1 MPAQAEIRRL
11 AILVGHN
18 VGGGARP
25 PLRYAEADAAKL
37 ASVLSELGDVA
48 SRDIVMLQ
56 GQDLPTVRAAL
67 ADVARRVAALRAT
80 PNTRVV
86 LLFYFSGHS
95 DGVALEL
102 GTERLP
108 YAALREWLD
117 STKADVRLAIVDSCR
132 SGALLRIKGGRPG
145 PSFELRLTDEL
156 HSSGHALLTSSAEDE
171 LALESREVGG
181 SLFTHHL
188 VSGLRGA
195 ADSSGDGLVTL
206 GEAYQY
212 AYAHTVSATADVLLG
227 GQHPAYD
234 YRLSGKGELVL
245 TQLPSPG
252 TALELPSDFERALL
266 LRPERG
272 QVMAELGPGAV
283 PRLAVPPGEYELR
296 AWRAGRQH
304 RGFLRAPAG
313 QVKRVRW
320 EDLAPVAA
328 SASAASTK
336 GLVEETSAS
345 QPARSVGPGFAESGD
360 ARPPTAPSV
369 PASSTSASLAGFSP
383 SGSPGDTVH
392 GEAEAPA
399 SKSPSMR
406 TGLAVLDEVE
416 ALTSAPRSSS
426 SPTGLSSV
434 LGEEQPPAPVPHSS
448 SAPMGISMHSEA
460 RPPARPTLAVRGGV
474 RQSVAKGM
482 GALQALRLEL
492 SGLPLER
499 LVLSVELG
507 RGARPVGREAAGA
520 MALGYRW
527 ALRRGP
533 LEASASAEA
542 GVQFIR
548 QSTNR
553 GVAWALAPGLG
564 PAATLSWDVTPR
576 VAVQLGAHAP
586 CAFLKQDGQ
595 LSLRLLP
602 GAGLGMRLGL

>member
-1 MPAQAEIRRL
+1 MTSARCLLLVAALVAALPARAEIRRL
-11 AILVGHN
+11 AVLVGHN
-18 VGGGARP
+18 VGGGERP
-25 PLRYAEADAAKL
+25 PLRYAEADASKL
-37 ASVLSELGDVA
+37 ASVLTELGDVA
-48 SRDIVMLQ
+48 PGDVVMLQ
-56 GQDLPTVRAAL
+56 GRDLGTVRAAL
-67 ADVARRVAALRAT
+67 DGGARKVASLRAA
-80 PNTRVV
+80 PDTRVV

-102 GTERLP
+102 GRERLP

-156 HSSGHALLTSSAEDE
+156 HSRGHALLTSSAEDE

-195 ADSSGDGLVTL
+195 ADASGDGLVTL
-206 GEAYQY
+206 AEAYQY

-227 GQHPAYD
+227 AQHPGYD

-266 LRPERG
+266 LRPGRG

-283 PRLAVPPGEYELR
+283 PRLAVPPGDYELR

-304 RGFLRAPAG
+304 SGTVHAPAG

-320 EDLAPVAA
+320 EDLALVPAAA
-328 SASAASTK
+328 SVASAKGEPGYEPSGFPDEPTTRLAPPESIGSGLGDSAVKPPLAASEPT
-336 GLVEETSAS
+336 GPRAVGSGTE
-345 QPARSVGPGFAESGD
+345 RSSLPPESTGPGLGD
-360 ARPPTAPSV
+360 SAMEPP
-369 PASSTSASLAGFSP
+369 LSP
-383 SGSPGDTVH
+383 H
-392 GEAEAPA
+392 E
-399 SKSPSMR
+399 
-406 TGLAVLDEVE
+406 
-416 ALTSAPRSSS
+416 
-426 SPTGLSSV
+426 PTGLR
-434 LGEEQPPAPVPHSS
+434 LG
-448 SAPMGISMHSEA
+448 
-460 RPPARPTLAVRGGV
+460 VRGGL
-474 RQSVAKGM
+474 RQSVAEGM

-492 SGLPLER
+492 SGKRREG
-499 LVLSVELG
+499 LVLSMELG

-520 MALGYRW
+520 LTLGYRW

-533 LEASASAEA
+533 LEAAAGAEG

-548 QSTNR
+548 QSSQQ
-553 GVAWALAPGLG
+553 GVAWVLAPGGG
-564 PAATLSWDVTPR
+564 PAATVSWDMAPSL
-576 VAVQLGAHAP
+576 ALQLGAHAP
-586 CAFLKQDGQ
+586 LAFLKQDGQ
-595 LSLRLLP
+595 LGLRLLP
-602 GAGLGMRLGL
+602 GADLGVRLDL